1 MRFKFDWDILYS
13 GLSTVLKTGGNLV
26 LLAFLR
32 ETGGPELQSIWL
44 LLMIVLGSFVLM
56 DFGHAT
62 TLTRVISRNFEL
74 GKKSKI
80 EGRKKDL
87 DTLISYFNANYL
99 IIGLATLIFGCFWAF
114 YYLIGTN
121 LSFLNTYIIS
131 GLVGF
136 KLMLSVNLLR
146 LQAVLQGVQKIR
158 LQKRIESVFEL
169 TRILSLILAYTLSK
183 SLVVI
188 LVIDILIAL
197 LHSIICS
204 HFRRKAGIVIKM
216 GVRFG
221 DQAMIKNLGTFK
233 YGLMIFGGYVTMH
246 GNSFVIQMFDVATV
260 AAFLL
265 TIRLFGMLKSVSSA
279 VIVARLPKLIMLHS
293 SDRDHFHSLF
303 YVTLRLGLM
312 VHLSGILSVILIA
325 PLVFELIGLE
335 LLPFDLVLILGLNSF
350 FEYHHSYHAQI
361 YLLSDKV
368 PFLYTSII
376 TSLLALSMAYYFG
389 IVWGVKGLVMSV
401 LISQLFINH
410 WYPVVKSLNFNKIT
424 FTNYLKSL
432 VSYDVK

>member
-1 MRFKFDWDILYS
+1 MRFKFDWDIIYS

-62 TLTRVISRNFEL
+62 TLTRVISRNFKV

-80 EGRKKDL
+80 EGRTKDL

-99 IIGLATLIFGCFWAF
+99 IIGLATLIIGYFWAF

-121 LSFLNTYIIS
+121 LSLLNTYIIS

-169 TRILSLILAYTLSK
+169 MRILSLILAYTLSK
-183 SLVVI
+183 SLVVM

-197 LHSIICS
+197 LHSIVCS
-204 HFRRKAGIVIKM
+204 QIRSKAGIVIKM
-216 GVRFG
+216 GARFG
-221 DQAMIKNLGTFK
+221 DKALIKNLGTFK
-233 YGLMIFGGYVTMH
+233 YGLMIFGGYLTMH
-246 GNSFVIQMFDVATV
+246 GNSFVIKMFDVTTV

-279 VIVARLPKLIMLHS
+279 VIVARLPKLIMLQTN
-293 SDRDHFHSLF
+293 DRDHFHSLF

-325 PLVFELIGLE
+325 PFVFELIGLE
-335 LLPFDLVLILGLNSF
+335 LLPFDLLLILGLNSVL
-350 FEYHHSYHAQI
+350 EYHHSYHAQI

-376 TSLLALSMAYYFG
+376 TSLLALSMAYFLG
-389 IVWGVKGLVMSV
+389 KVWGVEGLVMSV
-401 LISQLFINH
+401 LISQLLINH
-410 WYPVVKSLNFNKIT
+410 WYPVMKSLNFNKIT
-424 FTNYLKSL
+424 FTNYLTSL
-432 VSYDVK
+432 VCYDVK